1 MRPCTPARSVNFGE
15 RSNGVILLRM
25 ELAKFQRPTNLRFC
39 KAGGFR
45 GSQAILR
52 YFKFSLPA
60 LNFLTLLPLSDSLGL
75 NRGRFCA
82 EHLWAHADFL
92 PGRFILVKI
101 LTTRSTI
108 SGLCGS

>member
-1 MRPCTPARSVNFGE
+1 
-15 RSNGVILLRM
+15 M

-45 GSQAILR
+45 RSQAILR
-52 YFKFSLPA
+52 YFNFSLPA
-60 LNFLTLLPLSDSLGL
+60 LRFLPILPLSDSLGPNL
-75 NRGRFCA
+75 GRFSV

-101 LTTRSTI
+101 FTTRTTI